1 MIIFYDGYCPLCIAE
16 MRHLRKRDKHNK
28 LTLVDIQAPDFSNRY
43 PTMDWHALN
52 ARIHGLREDGT
63 LITGLDVTHEAWKAV
78 GMGWLYAP
86 LRWPVIRLVA
96 DAFYNVFAKHRYTI
110 SYLLTG
116 KKRQCDRCIP
126 GEASEK

>member
-1 MIIFYDGYCPLCIAE
+1 MRINVFKIWQRYSVVIIFYDGYCPLCIAE

-63 LITGLDVTHEAWKAV
+63 LITGLDVTHEAGKPWAWVGYMHRFAGLYSSCSRCFLQCIRKA
-78 GMGWLYAP
+78 
-86 LRWPVIRLVA
+86 
-96 DAFYNVFAKHRYTI
+96 
-110 SYLLTG
+110 
-116 KKRQCDRCIP
+116 
-126 GEASEK
+126 